1 MRLIACNRGDIV
13 IRAMIKSA
21 GKTTTSEDTAKKAK
35 RLFYIGL
42 IDISWRLAAG
52 MIVPVGFGYWLDVNR
67 QTGNLFTI
75 IGLISGTILAGFIIY
90 RSYKKLDKEINE
102 L

>member
-1 MRLIACNRGDIV
+1 M
-13 IRAMIKSA
+13 IRAMTKSA
-21 GKTTTSEDTAKKAK
+21 GKTTTSVDTSKKAK

-42 IDISWRLAAG
+42 IDISWRLAIG
-52 MIVPVGFGYWLDVNR
+52 MIVPVGFGYWLDVNQ
-67 QTGNLFTI
+67 QTGNLYTI